1 MIKMVLVLPYV
12 FVVLTIISVDL
23 RITQAT
29 SRVTFHESSI
39 ADFHQ
44 QWMIQFSRVYSS
56 ESEKQTRLKVFKKN
70 LEFIENFNTKGDQS
84 YKLGVNDFTDWTEE
98 EFLATHTGLSDINV
112 TSPSKGINETM
123 SSWNWNVSNLVSD
136 SKDWRMEGA
145 VTPVK
150 VQGECGGC
158 WAFSAVAAVEGL
170 TKIARGNLV
179 SLSEQQLLDCAR
191 PGNNGCNGGTMQ
203 NAFNYIVS
211 NRGIS
216 SEDAYP
222 YKVKDGSC
230 GSNAKPAMQITGF
243 KDVPQNNERA
253 LLEAVSRQPV
263 SVGIAGRGDSFIH
276 YSSGVYN
283 APDCGTT
290 VTHAV
295 TIVGYG
301 TSPEG
306 IKYWL
311 AKNSWGETWGERGYI
326 RLRRDVEWPQGMC
339 GVAQYASYPVA

>member
-1 MIKMVLVLPYV
+1 MVLVLPYV

-150 VQGECGGC
+150 VQGECGKLDG
-158 WAFSAVAAVEGL
+158 
-170 TKIARGNLV
+170 IIYIIN
-179 SLSEQQLLDCAR
+179 SLYRLE
-191 PGNNGCNGGTMQ
+191 NNVVNG
-203 NAFNYIVS
+203 
-211 NRGIS
+211 
-216 SEDAYP
+216 
-222 YKVKDGSC
+222 
-230 GSNAKPAMQITGF
+230 
-243 KDVPQNNERA
+243 
-253 LLEAVSRQPV
+253 
-263 SVGIAGRGDSFIH
+263 
-276 YSSGVYN
+276 
-283 APDCGTT
+283 
-290 VTHAV
+290 
-295 TIVGYG
+295 
-301 TSPEG
+301 
-306 IKYWL
+306 
-311 AKNSWGETWGERGYI
+311 
-326 RLRRDVEWPQGMC
+326 
-339 GVAQYASYPVA
+339 